1 MRRTRENAEVH
12 LRRVYGATHQYEA
25 ACSRAAIAAWMERER
40 EMARRARKAM
50 FMVLLRG
57 GIGIRVTRPRGRWYR
72 F

>member
-1 MRRTRENAEVH
+1 MQPRRYCGVDGTGTGV
-12 LRRVYGATHQYEA
+12 
-25 ACSRAAIAAWMERER
+25 
-40 EMARRARKAM
+40 MARRARKAM